1 MKQILKDAFKSS
13 ELQYSL
19 EDVIAVDDKID
30 VEKIPD
36 AEIIKEAKYVLGKFT
51 GASVG
56 FEQEDDYK
64 GHNGAEQ
71 QAWAMK
77 EVAALKMLLKKYD
90 DAGVRRKVASTKS
103 LAPGIVVCYK
113 SIAYQLEKPAGPR
126 RGWIAKRV
134 QDGKQFRLK
143 CKQLASAS
151 TSNI

>member
-19 EDVIAVDDKID
+19 EDVIAVDDKIS
-30 VEKIPD
+30 VEAIPD

-64 GHNGAEQ
+64 GHNGPEQ
-71 QAWAMK
+71 QAWARK
-77 EVAALKMLLKKYD
+77 EVAALKRLLVKYED
-90 DAGVRRKVASTKS
+90 SGVRRQVPSTQS
-103 LAPGIVVCYK
+103 FQPGMVVCYK
-113 SIAYQLEKPAGPR
+113 STAYKLEKPAGPR
-126 RGWIAKRV
+126 RGWIAKRE

-143 CKQLASAS
+143 CKQLTSA
-151 TSNI
+151 TLAN